1 MNPLSLLPPP
11 PPPSTNFFNDPHTT
25 TTTVETPLALASG
38 DEPGRV
44 YTIRVHHHH
53 PCLSSTSKYSPLS
66 STPPRTRDMGRV
78 SSPLPPL
85 LFFFRFLF
93 PPFFSSQPRS
103 FFQLSFPL
111 PLASAVVARAKGD
124 KPRHYRVDRHFRHA
138 EDGTSLRVPAVSV
151 INPLA
156 TLRKYLLLLPP
167 RML

>member
-1 MNPLSLLPPP
+1 MNPLSLLPP
-11 PPPSTNFFNDPHTT
+11 PPPSTNFFNDPHNHHYRGNLASSATNQAASTRSACTT
-25 TTTVETPLALASG
+25 TTRASPPPRNTLLSLQPLH
-38 DEPGRV
+38 
-44 YTIRVHHHH
+44 T
-53 PCLSSTSKYSPLS
+53 
-66 STPPRTRDMGRV
+66 PRTRDTGRV

-138 EDGTSLRVPAVSV
+138 EDGTSLRVPAASV

-156 TLRKYLLLLPP
+156 TLRKYLLLLPL